1 LTKHAIFRRNARRR
15 EIAMDKH
22 SAKPGL
28 IVAPL
33 TPFTHDLAVDEAALA
48 RQIDY
53 VIEDCG
59 ATMVVAAGV
68 ETQEYTYLGLEQR
81 KALIRATFDAVGWR
95 VPVMVGISHPSFR
108 TAIELAH
115 DAERLGAAAV
125 QLLAPLRP
133 FAGPPTQGDLLAY
146 FEAIGRETK
155 LPITLYLNPGPGADV
170 SIPDTIAL
178 AKLPCVQLIKES
190 SRDLARV
197 SRLIVEIDRAGHARY
212 FTTMQMLLATLE
224 LGGSGATMPPPACEI
239 ARHVIDAF
247 VAKDYERAAETQIQF
262 AQFPSKWMHRGLAP
276 TMKTAMNLIGIPA
289 GDPYPPYAPLSR
301 VETAALAELLRT
313 TVLAHRFERTA
324 AA

>member
-1 LTKHAIFRRNARRR
+1 MEL
-15 EIAMDKH
+15 
-22 SAKPGL
+22 PGL

-33 TPFTHDLAVDEAALA
+33 TPFTPDLKVDGPALK

-53 VIEDCG
+53 VVNDCR

-68 ETQEYTYLGLEQR
+68 ETQEYTYLSFEQR
-81 KALIRATFDAVGWR
+81 KDLIRQTIEAVDGR

-115 DAERLGAAAV
+115 DAEKLGAKAV

-133 FAGPPTQGDLLAY
+133 FAGPPTQADLIAY
-146 FEAIGRETK
+146 FEAVSKESH

-178 AKLPCVQLIKES
+178 AQLPRVQLIKES

-197 SRLIVEIDRAGHARY
+197 SRLIVEIDRAGHAKY
-212 FTTMQMLLATLE
+212 FTTMQMLLATLM
-224 LGGSGATMPPPACEI
+224 LGGSGATMPPPGSEI

-247 VAKDYERAAETQIQF
+247 VAKDFERAASLQLQF
-262 AQFPSKWMHRGLAP
+262 ALFPSKWMHRGLAP
-276 TMKTAMNLIGIPA
+276 AMKAAMNLIGVPA
-289 GDPYPPYAPLSR
+289 GEPYPPYVSLNR
-301 VETAALAELLRT
+301 EEMAALGAVLRN
-313 TVLAHRFERTA
+313 TVLAHRFPVTA

>member
-1 LTKHAIFRRNARRR
+1 
-15 EIAMDKH
+15 M
-22 SAKPGL
+22 G
-28 IVAPL
+28 
-33 TPFTHDLAVDEAALA
+33 
-48 RQIDY
+48 
-53 VIEDCG
+53 
-59 ATMVVAAGV
+59 VAAGV
-68 ETQEYTYLGLEQR
+68 ETQEYTYLSLEQR
-81 KALIRATFDAVGWR
+81 KGLIRATVAAVGGR

-115 DAERLGAAAV
+115 DAEKLGAAAV

-133 FAGPPTQGDLLAY
+133 FAGPPTQADLVAY

-178 AKLPCVQLIKES
+178 ARLPSVQLIKES

-197 SRLIVEIDRAGHARY
+197 SRLIVEIDRAGRARY
-212 FTTMQMLLATLE
+212 FTTMQMLLASLE
-224 LGGSGATMPPPACEI
+224 LGGSGATMPPPGCEI

-247 VAKDYERAAETQIQF
+247 MAKDYERAARAQLQF
-262 AQFPSKWMHRGLAP
+262 ALFPAKWMHRGLAP
-276 TMKTAMNLIGIPA
+276 VMKAAMNLIGIPV
-289 GDPYPPYAPLSR
+289 GEPYPPYAPLTR
-301 VETAALAELLRT
+301 EETAALAAFLRT

>member
-1 LTKHAIFRRNARRR
+1 MHQ
-15 EIAMDKH
+15 
-22 SAKPGL
+22 PGL

-33 TPFTHDLAVDEAALA
+33 TPFTADLDVDAPSLR

-53 VIEDCG
+53 IVKDCG

-68 ETQEYTYLGLEQR
+68 ETQEYTYLSLEKR
-81 KALIRATFDAVGWR
+81 KALIRHTVEFVDRR
-95 VPVMVGISHPSFR
+95 VPVMVGISHPSFK

-115 DAERLGAAAV
+115 FAEKLGAAAV

-133 FAGPPTQGDLLAY
+133 FAGPPTQADLIAY
-146 FEAIGRETK
+146 FEAISRESH

-178 AKLPCVQLIKES
+178 AKLPRVQLIKES

-224 LGGSGATMPPPACEI
+224 LGGSGATMPPPGSEI
-239 ARHVIDAF
+239 ARHIIDAF
-247 VAKDYERAAETQIQF
+247 VAKDYTRAAELQLQF
-262 AQFPSKWMHRGLAP
+262 ALFPSKWMHRGLAP
-276 TMKTAMNLIGIPA
+276 VMKAALNLIGVPV
-289 GDPYPPYAPLSR
+289 GDPYPPYVSLSKD
-301 VETAALAELLRT
+301 ELDALAAVLRT
-313 TVLAHRFERTA
+313 TVLAHRFSATA

>member
-1 LTKHAIFRRNARRR
+1 MTTM
-15 EIAMDKH
+15 EP
-22 SAKPGL
+22 PGL

-33 TPFTHDLAVDEAALA
+33 TPFGADLRVDERALE

-53 VIEDCG
+53 VVKDCG

-68 ETQEYTYLGLEQR
+68 ETQEYTYLGVDER
-81 KALIRATFDAVGWR
+81 KALIRHTIECVDGR

-115 DAERLGAAAV
+115 LAEKLGAAAV

-133 FAGPPTQGDLLAY
+133 FAGPPTQHDLVAY
-146 FEAIGRETK
+146 FEAVSRETS

-178 AKLPCVQLIKES
+178 AKLPRVQLIKES

-212 FTTMQMLLATLE
+212 FTTMQMLLITLQ

-239 ARHVIDAF
+239 ARHIIDAC
-247 VAKDYERAAETQIQF
+247 AAGDYQRAADLQLQF
-262 AQFPSKWMHRGLAP
+262 ALFPGKWMHRGLAP
-276 TMKTAMNLIGIPA
+276 AMKAAMNLIGLPA
-289 GDPYPPYAPLSR
+289 GNPYPPYVSLDRDELAAM
-301 VETAALAELLRT
+301 AALLKT
-313 TVLAHRFERTA
+313 TVLAHRLSATVA
-324 AA
+324 A